1 MEQFLYYFE
10 TIPSH
15 HRSLILVG
23 GITLFWSIEN
33 GLPLFKLDYKKWQ
46 HAVPNLFFT
55 LTTVAINFLLA
66 FILFK
71 ASYWVTNS
79 GFGVLNWIGNLGLG
93 LKIFLGL
100 CLLDLFGAYLPHW
113 IEHKVHWLW
122 KVHIVHHSDPH
133 VDTTTANRHHP
144 LESVV
149 RFIFTLIGVIIVGA
163 PIGIIMLYQSTSI
176 VATQF
181 NHANIS
187 LNPKLDKIL
196 SFFIVSPNMHKVH
209 HHFKMPYTDTNYGN
223 IFSIWDR
230 VFGTF
235 SYLSPNAIRYGIDVF
250 PDSEKNIK
258 IWELIKQPFLP
269 YERPNDF
276 HSK

>member
-33 GLPLFKLDYKKWQ
+33 GLPLFKFDYKKWQ
-46 HAVPNLFFT
+46 HAIPNLFFT

-71 ASYWVTNS
+71 ASNWATNS
-79 GFGVLNWIGNLGLG
+79 SFGVLNWIGNLGLG

-100 CLLDLFGAYLPHW
+100 CLLDFFGAYLPHW

-196 SFFIVSPNMHKVH
+196 SFLIVSPNMHKVH

-258 IWELIKQPFLP
+258 IWELIKQPFMP

>member
-269 YERPNDF
+269 CERPNDF

>member
-15 HRSLILVG
+15 HRSIILIG
-23 GITLFWSIEN
+23 GITLFWSIEK

-46 HAVPNLFFT
+46 HAIPNLFFT
-55 LTTVAINFLLA
+55 LTTLAINFLLA

-71 ASYWVTNS
+71 ASYWVTYS
-79 GFGVLNWIGNLGLG
+79 GFGVLNWIDNLGLG
-93 LKIFLGL
+93 LKMFLGL

-209 HHFKMPYTDTNYGN
+209 HHFKMPYTDSNYGN

-258 IWELIKQPFLP
+258 IWELIKQPFMP
-269 YERPNDF
+269 YERTNDF

>member
-15 HRSLILVG
+15 HRSIILIG

-46 HAVPNLFFT
+46 HAIPNLFFT

-71 ASYWVTNS
+71 ASYWVTYS
-79 GFGVLNWIGNLGLG
+79 GFGVLNWIDNLGLG
-93 LKIFLGL
+93 LKLFLGL

-209 HHFKMPYTDTNYGN
+209 HHFKMPYTDSNYGN

-258 IWELIKQPFLP
+258 IWELIKQPFMP

>member
-23 GITLFWSIEN
+23 GITLFWTIEN
-33 GLPLFKLDYKKWQ
+33 GLPLFNLDYKKWQ
-46 HAVPNLFFT
+46 HAIPNLFFT
-55 LTTVAINFLLA
+55 LTTVVINFLLA
-66 FILFK
+66 FVLFK
-71 ASYWVTNS
+71 ASYWTVES
-79 GFGVLNWIGNLGLG
+79 DFGVLSWIGDLGFG
-93 LKIFLGL
+93 LKLFLGL

-122 KVHIVHHSDPH
+122 RVHLVHHSDPY

-144 LESVV
+144 IESVV
-149 RFIFTLIGVIIVGA
+149 RFVFTLFGVIVVGA
-163 PIGIIMLYQSTSI
+163 PVGIIMLYQSTSI

-196 SFFIVSPNMHKVH
+196 SYFIVSPNMHKVH
-209 HHFKMPYTDTNYGN
+209 HHFKMPYTDSNYGN

-235 SYLSPNAIRYGIDVF
+235 SYLDPNEIRYGVDVF
-250 PDSEKNIK
+250 PNTEKNIK
-258 IWELIKQPFLP
+258 IWELLKQPFMP
-269 YERPNDF
+269 YESSNDF
-276 HSK
+276 QSK

>member
-1 MEQFLYYFE
+1 LEQFLYYFE

-15 HRSLILVG
+15 HRSIILIG

-46 HAVPNLFFT
+46 HAIPNLFFT

-71 ASYWVTNS
+71 ASYWVTYS
-79 GFGVLNWIGNLGLG
+79 GFGVLNWIDNLGLG
-93 LKIFLGL
+93 LKLFLGL

-209 HHFKMPYTDTNYGN
+209 HHFKMPYTDSNYGN

-258 IWELIKQPFLP
+258 IWELIKQPFMP
-269 YERPNDF
+269 YERTNDF

>member
-1 MEQFLYYFE
+1 MEQFLHYFE

-15 HRSLILVG
+15 HRSLILIG
-23 GITLFWSIEN
+23 GITLFWTIEN
-33 GLPLFKLDYKKWQ
+33 GLPLFKFDYQKWK
-46 HAVPNLFFT
+46 HAIPNLFFT
-55 LTTVAINFLLA
+55 LTTVVINFLLA
-66 FILFK
+66 FALFK
-71 ASYWVTNS
+71 ASYWTIES
-79 GFGVLNWIGNLGLG
+79 GFGVLNWIGDLGLG
-93 LKIFLGL
+93 LKLFLGL

-149 RFIFTLIGVIIVGA
+149 RFVFTLLGVIIVGA
-163 PIGIIMLYQSTSI
+163 PVGLIMLYQSTSI

-187 LNPKLDKIL
+187 LNPKLDRIL
-196 SFFIVSPNMHKVH
+196 SYFIVSPNMHKVH
-209 HHFKMPYTDTNYGN
+209 HHYKMPYTDSNYGN

-230 VFGTF
+230 VFRTF
-235 SYLSPNAIRYGIDVF
+235 SYLAPNEVNYGIDVF
-250 PDSEKNIK
+250 PNTEKNTK
-258 IWELIKQPFLP
+258 IWELLKQPFMP
-269 YERPNDF
+269 YERSNDYQ
-276 HSK
+276 SK

>member
-15 HRSLILVG
+15 HRSIILIG

-46 HAVPNLFFT
+46 HAIPNLFFT

-71 ASYWVTNS
+71 ASYWVTYS

-93 LKIFLGL
+93 LKMFLGL

-149 RFIFTLIGVIIVGA
+149 RFIFTLIGVVIVGA

-209 HHFKMPYTDTNYGN
+209 HHFKMPYTDSNYGN

-235 SYLSPNAIRYGIDVF
+235 SYLSPNAIRYGIDIF

-258 IWELIKQPFLP
+258 IWELIKQPFMP

>member
-1 MEQFLYYFE
+1 MEQFLHYFE

-15 HRSLILVG
+15 HRSLILIG
-23 GITLFWSIEN
+23 GITLFWTIEN
-33 GLPLFKLDYKKWQ
+33 GLPLFKFDYQKWK

-66 FILFK
+66 FALFK
-71 ASYWVTNS
+71 ASYWTTES
-79 GFGVLNWIGNLGLG
+79 GFGVLNWIGDLGLG
-93 LKIFLGL
+93 LKLFLGL
-100 CLLDLFGAYLPHW
+100 YFLDLFGAYLPHW

-149 RFIFTLIGVIIVGA
+149 RFVFTLLGVIVVGA
-163 PIGIIMLYQSTSI
+163 PVGLIMLYQSTSI

-196 SFFIVSPNMHKVH
+196 SYLIVSPNMHKVH
-209 HHFKMPYTDTNYGN
+209 HHFKMPYTDSNYGN

-230 VFGTF
+230 VFRTF
-235 SYLSPNAIRYGIDVF
+235 SYLAPNEISYGIDVF
-250 PDSEKNIK
+250 PNTEKNIK
-258 IWELIKQPFLP
+258 IWELLKQPFMS

-276 HSK
+276 QSK

>member
-15 HRSLILVG
+15 HRSIILIG

-46 HAVPNLFFT
+46 HAIPNLFFT

-71 ASYWVTNS
+71 ASYWVTYS
-79 GFGVLNWIGNLGLG
+79 GFGVLNWIDNLGLG
-93 LKIFLGL
+93 LKMFLGL

-209 HHFKMPYTDTNYGN
+209 HHFKMPYTDSNYGN

-258 IWELIKQPFLP
+258 IWELIKQPFMP
-269 YERPNDF
+269 YERTNDF

>member
-15 HRSLILVG
+15 HRSIILIG

-46 HAVPNLFFT
+46 HAIPNLFFT

-71 ASYWVTNS
+71 ASYWVTYS

-93 LKIFLGL
+93 LKMFLGL

-149 RFIFTLIGVIIVGA
+149 RFIFTLIGVVIVGA

-209 HHFKMPYTDTNYGN
+209 HHFKMPYTDSNYGN

-235 SYLSPNAIRYGIDVF
+235 SYLSPNAIRYGVDVF

-258 IWELIKQPFLP
+258 IWELIKQPFMP

>member
-1 MEQFLYYFE
+1 LEQFLYYFE

-15 HRSLILVG
+15 HRSIILIG

-46 HAVPNLFFT
+46 HAIPNLFFT

-71 ASYWVTNS
+71 ASYWVTYS
-79 GFGVLNWIGNLGLG
+79 GFGVLNWIDNLGLG
-93 LKIFLGL
+93 LKMFLGL

-149 RFIFTLIGVIIVGA
+149 RFIFTLIGVIIVGT

-209 HHFKMPYTDTNYGN
+209 HHFKMPYTDSNYGN

-258 IWELIKQPFLP
+258 IWELIKQPFMP

>member
-46 HAVPNLFFT
+46 HAIPNLFFT

>member
-15 HRSLILVG
+15 HRSIILIG

-46 HAVPNLFFT
+46 HAIPNLFFT

-71 ASYWVTNS
+71 ASYWVTYS
-79 GFGVLNWIGNLGLG
+79 GFGVLNWIDNLGLG
-93 LKIFLGL
+93 LKLFLGL

-209 HHFKMPYTDTNYGN
+209 HHFKMPYTDSNYGN

-258 IWELIKQPFLP
+258 IWELIKQPFMP
-269 YERPNDF
+269 YERTNDF

>member
-149 RFIFTLIGVIIVGA
+149 RFIFTLLGVIIVGA

-269 YERPNDF
+269 CERPNDF

>member
-1 MEQFLYYFE
+1 M
-10 TIPSH
+10 
-15 HRSLILVG
+15 
-23 GITLFWSIEN
+23 
-33 GLPLFKLDYKKWQ
+33 
-46 HAVPNLFFT
+46 
-55 LTTVAINFLLA
+55 LA

-269 YERPNDF
+269 CERPNDF